1 MDDVRLYERAL
12 SAAETSR
19 LLKGGP
25 DADVVTKTL
34 PSQGQLYAAARAW
47 RRLRWAGTRR
57 CATLFG
63 PSGEI
68 LTPPA
73 APRKRP

>member
-34 PSQGQLYAAARAW
+34 PSHECAGNGPAQRPRRWVGAA
-47 RRLRWAGTRR
+47 
-57 CATLFG
+57 
-63 PSGEI
+63 
-68 LTPPA
+68 
-73 APRKRP
+73 